1 MFPSGP
7 IRNFG
12 SAASTS
18 STVLSFA
25 LPRPWHFP
33 LLLPRTRHILNGEP
47 FANIANVRNAEQLAD
62 FAHASDN
69 LRLATAAAVVAA
81 AVSFVSHEAL
91 GNRYKDRSCLP

>member
-1 MFPSGP
+1 M
-7 IRNFG
+7 
-12 SAASTS
+12 
-18 STVLSFA
+18 LSFA

-47 FANIANVRNAEQLAD
+47 FAYIANVVNAEQLAD

-81 AVSFVSHEAL
+81 AVSFVSREAL
-91 GNRYKDRSCLP
+91 GNRYKERSCLP